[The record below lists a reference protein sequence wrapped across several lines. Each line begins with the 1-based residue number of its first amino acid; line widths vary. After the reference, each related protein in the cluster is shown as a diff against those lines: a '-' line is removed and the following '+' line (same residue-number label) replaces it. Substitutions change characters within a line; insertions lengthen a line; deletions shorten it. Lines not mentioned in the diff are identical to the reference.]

1 MTDFL
6 AMGGYA
12 AFVWPAW
19 GVSALVLIVLTIR
32 AVVASRKWKREL
44 ARLEADQG
52 THPEAADTNR
62 PQAARSAVG
71 QTRMSPVGAIRRG
84 FSLCDRPGRA

>member
-1 MTDFL
+1 MLDLDMTP
-6 AMGGYA
+6 YA

-44 ARLEADQG
+44 ARLEPEQTPLSEGAD
-52 THPEAADTNR
+52 ANR
-62 PQAARSAVG
+62 PQAARSALG
-71 QTRMSPVGAIRRG
+71 QEK
-84 FSLCDRPGRA
+84 

>member
-1 MTDFL
+1 MLDLDMTP
-6 AMGGYA
+6 YA

-44 ARLEADQG
+44 ARLEADQ
-52 THPEAADTNR
+52 TLSSEAADSTR
-62 PQAARSAVG
+62 PQVARSAVG
-71 QTRMSPVGAIRRG
+71 QQK
-84 FSLCDRPGRA
+84 